1 MGNHDLAP
9 NSGQPLSLIEVS
21 NTADLLKC
29 RPIVQQIATYGEGPV
44 KAKVRMAV
52 EKCAIGLNIEL
63 SDAQVVVL
71 CEDLIDTYSHD
82 SIEDVLECLKK
93 GRRGVYGFGHNRRDT
108 LNMVLIRE
116 WMGQHLSEKW
126 EQRERN
132 HSAEKQKPILA
143 HFPADKLMEIY
154 KIVDEGQKVKEAKRK
169 AEKERNTKR
178 FKLVKKY
185 AKLMYQ
191 YIEDSD
197 LDIQKAKEQFYKE
210 NGDVNEYLE
219 KHLK

>member
-1 MGNHDLAP
+1 MAKSDLAP

-21 NTADLLKC
+21 NTGDLLKC
-29 RPIVQQIATYGEGPV
+29 KPIMEQIAAHGEGPV

-82 SIEDVLECLKK
+82 SIEDILECLKK

-116 WMGQHLSEKW
+116 WMQAHLAEKW

-132 HSAEKQKPILA
+132 HTTEKQKPILS
-143 HFPADKLMEIY
+143 HFPDDKLKEVY
-154 KIVDEGQKVKEAKRK
+154 TIVDEGEKAKEQRRK

-178 FKLVKKY
+178 FELVKKY
-185 AKLMYQ
+185 ARLMYQ
-191 YIEDSD
+191 YIEDSN

-210 NGDVNEYLE
+210 NGTIDEYLQ